1 MENSDELI
9 EQLTEAGF
17 TPFGEIEELNA
28 ETVLKENIFEHLF
41 SIDNPIRREQL
52 LAKLEKRA
60 KELDVKNNF
69 KRIYKHYQ
77 ELDNKNKQV
86 RTHNEIAEE
95 LLKNDNIVVYENSLY
110 IYKNG
115 VYVDDENYIYTK
127 IINICKDANTSL
139 RKEVYNYLML
149 IAPKA
154 EISKN
159 TNIVNF
165 KNALFDL
172 NTKQILPHS
181 PEFFS
186 VNQINVNINKE
197 VKNNIAINNFLDTI
211 TCYKADRKKAIL
223 EMIGYSMTTSIKM
236 QRSFVLYGKTAGNG
250 KSTLLELIE
259 AVIGKNNISH
269 VTMHDLSNNKFSIAE
284 IRGKLLN
291 ISSEMTK
298 EFLKDISIFKELVT
312 GDMIAVEE
320 KFKSRQNIKPYA
332 KLIFT
337 ANELPKVS
345 DTTNGYYRR
354 LFIIP
359 FEAKFTEQE
368 KAKFNFN
375 ELIQKEAL
383 EYLAY
388 RAINSYCDVENNF
401 SNEIESKQ
409 IVELY
414 KIENNNVLSY
424 FKDSDSINALL
435 KGMRCKYKTEVYA
448 HYKNYC
454 QNNGLVP
461 KGRNKFYQ
469 EALETGFVKEGIYNG
484 YGTFIFNKT

>member
-1 MENSDELI
+1 MENSELYD
-9 EQLTEAGF
+9 QLTEAGF
-17 TPFGEIEELNA
+17 TPYGEIEDL
-28 ETVLKENIFEHLF
+28 TIDTILKEEVFEHLF
-41 SIDNPIRREQL
+41 SINNPVQREQQ
-52 LAKLEKRA
+52 LAKLEQKA
-60 KELDVKNNF
+60 QELNVKPNF
-69 KRIYKHYQ
+69 KRIYKQYQ
-77 ELDNKNKQV
+77 KLNTQSKELK
-86 RTHNEIAEE
+86 THNEIAQE
-95 LLKNDNIVVYENSLY
+95 LLKNNHIVVYENSLY
-110 IYKNG
+110 IYKDG
-115 VYVDDENYIYTK
+115 VYIDDENYIYTK
-127 IINICKDANTSL
+127 IIDICKEANTSL
-139 RKEVYNYLML
+139 RKEVYNYLLL

-154 EISKN
+154 EFRKN

-165 KNALFDL
+165 KNALFDMD
-172 NTKQILPHS
+172 TKQILPHT
-181 PEFFS
+181 PENFS
-186 VNQINVNINKE
+186 INQINVNIKKSVIPN
-197 VKNNIAINNFLDTI
+197 VSVDNFLDSI
-211 TCYKADRKKAIL
+211 TCYNSERKKAIL

-250 KSTLLELIE
+250 KSTLLQLIE

-269 VTMHDLSNNKFSIAE
+269 VTMHDLSNNKFSIVE
-284 IRGKLLN
+284 IRGKLVN

-359 FEAKFTEQE
+359 FEAEFTEQE
-368 KAKFNFN
+368 KANFNFN
-375 ELIQKEAL
+375 ELLKEEAL

-388 RAINSYCDVENNF
+388 IAINSYCNIKNSF
-401 SNEIESKQ
+401 ANETESMK

-424 FKDSDSINALL
+424 LKDADNIKLL
-435 KGMRCKYKTEVYA
+435 TRNSNIRYKREVYED
-448 HYKNYC
+448 YKLYC
-454 QNNGLVP
+454 KNNGLSA
-461 KGRNKFYQ
+461 KGRNNFYK
-469 EALETGFVKEGIYNG
+469 EVLDSGIVKESMYNG
-484 YGTFIFNKT
+484 YGTFIFNK

>member
-1 MENSDELI
+1 MEDSKELADEL
-9 EQLTEAGF
+9 LDAGF
-17 TPFGEIEELNA
+17 TPYGEIEDLTD
-28 ETVLKENIFEHLF
+28 ETILQEGIFEHLF
-41 SIDNPIRREQL
+41 SISNPVQREQL

-60 KELDVKNNF
+60 YNLGVKPNF

-77 ELDNKNKQV
+77 ELNNKSNSVK
-86 RTHNEIAEE
+86 THNEIAEE
-95 LLKNDNIVVYENSLY
+95 LLKNNNIVVFENSLY
-110 IYKNG
+110 IYKDG
-115 VYVDDENYIYTK
+115 VYVDDEAYIYTK
-127 IINICKDANTSL
+127 IIDIYKEANTSL

-154 EISKN
+154 EIKGN
-159 TNIVNF
+159 ANIVNF
-165 KNALFDL
+165 KNALLNL
-172 NTKQILPHS
+172 NTNKILAHTPDY
-181 PEFFS
+181 FS
-186 VNQINVNINKE
+186 INQIKVNINKN
-197 VKNNIAINNFLDTI
+197 VKQCKAIDNFLDTI
-211 TCYKADRKKAIL
+211 TCYNENRKRAIL
-223 EMIGYSMTTSIKM
+223 EMIGYSMTTSIRM

-291 ISSEMTK
+291 VSSEMTK
-298 EFLKDISIFKELVT
+298 EFLKDISMFKELVT
-312 GDMIAVEE
+312 GDVIAVEE
-320 KFKSRQNIKPYA
+320 KFKARQNIKPYA
-332 KLIFT
+332 KHIFT

-354 LFIIP
+354 LFIIS
-359 FEAKFTEQE
+359 FEAKFTEEE
-368 KAKFNFN
+368 KANFNFN
-375 ELIQKEAL
+375 ELIQEEAL

-388 RAINSYCDVENNF
+388 MAISSYCKIKENF
-401 SNEIESKQ
+401 SNEIESMK

-424 FKDSDSINALL
+424 FKDDDCINMFL
-435 KGMRCKYKTEVYA
+435 KGVNCKYKCDVYE

-469 EALETGFVKEGIYNG
+469 EAIETGFVKESMYNG
-484 YGTFIFNKT
+484 YGTFIFNKI